1 MSSGNNSKDINNKI
15 IKPIGF
21 RTIKTAI
28 AVFIC
33 LLISLIRNSDPK
45 YSLFAAVICMKGS
58 PKNGITSGFERL
70 TGTIIGGIY
79 GLIAILIARKF
90 NMNVNGISYYILIS
104 VLVIP
109 LIHTIVTIKVPES
122 VVIGTIVYF
131 IVTVSMAL
139 TPNIEP
145 LMFVVYRVFETF
157 IGIVVSVIVNITIN
171 PYDI

>member
-1 MSSGNNSKDINNKI
+1 
-15 IKPIGF
+15 
-21 RTIKTAI
+21 
-28 AVFIC
+28 
-33 LLISLIRNSDPK
+33 
-45 YSLFAAVICMKGS
+45 MKGS